1 MTKHLLHPDDDGLTA
16 LHIAAEHGHADVVL
30 YLIRLGSEENVEIID
45 NLDNYGRRNGH
56 FYCFYVIFCWIW
68 TSWGLIVVSWI
79 SIKSALHYACE
90 EGKTNAVAALLE
102 SGPDIDLQDNEGH
115 TPLHKAAVRGHLA
128 VVKLLRNVF
137 K

>member
-1 MTKHLLHPDDDGLTA
+1 MAAGMDSFIIIEWHA
-16 LHIAAEHGHADVVL
+16 LYSRYSMFSHV
-30 YLIRLGSEENVEIID
+30 
-45 NLDNYGRRNGH
+45 
-56 FYCFYVIFCWIW
+56 
-68 TSWGLIVVSWI
+68 TSQVPIVVSWI

-128 VVKLLRNVF
+128 VVKLLRSVF
-137 K
+137 KWKQTNEQIVYYMF